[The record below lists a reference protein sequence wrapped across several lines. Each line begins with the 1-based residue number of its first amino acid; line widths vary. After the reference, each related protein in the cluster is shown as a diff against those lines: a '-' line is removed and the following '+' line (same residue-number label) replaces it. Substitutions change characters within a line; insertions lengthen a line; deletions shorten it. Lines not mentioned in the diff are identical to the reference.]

1 MRNIG
6 QIDTLG
12 FWAVQRYNP
21 STGALIDPYPVP
33 IYIPATPCKIDHSNV
48 VGSESGRDERG
59 IMHIDWVRPDVRKVY
74 LQYGALTGREVKYL
88 KDLMQGRQFYFT
100 FLQDDEVVTINAY
113 GSESSYESYSYSHYM
128 GDKVYINFK
137 LNVIEL

>member
-1 MRNIG
+1 MRTIG
-6 QIDTLG
+6 QIDGRGWWT
-12 FWAVQRYNP
+12 VQRYDP
-21 STGALIDPYPVP
+21 ATRTLIDEHPVP

-48 VGSESGRDERG
+48 VGSESGRDEAG
-59 IMHIDWVRPDVRKVY
+59 VMHIDWVRPDVRKVY

-88 KDLMQGRQFYFT
+88 QNLMQGRQFYFT
-100 FLQDDEVVTINAY
+100 FLEDDDLTTIDAY
-113 GSESSYESYSYSHYM
+113 CGESSYESYSYSDYM